1 MSGGES
7 DPVMTVS
14 EVAAYLKI
22 AESTVYRLVKEGR
35 LPGRKVGGAWRFSRQ
50 ELEKW
55 LALPD
60 GAEELSGLE
69 KETDTENDRLSP

>member
-1 MSGGES
+1 MSSGES

-35 LPGRKVGGAWRFSRQ
+35 LPGRKVGGGWRFSRR
-50 ELEKW
+50 ELERW
-55 LALPD
+55 LAQPA
-60 GAEELSGLE
+60 GAEEISNLE
-69 KETDTENDRLSP
+69 KDPENDRLT